1 MPFGHSSLRYVC
13 NTQKPRSSG
22 DPVAQVGST
31 RWRWKK
37 AFGGLAPPGSQVPE
51 ITDLIGFLCSP
62 STASCPCLL
71 PTPFLDDCLQPAFL
85 APMHIASCI
94 LSPVHEPFSTL
105 PPSQALFLSRTSH
118 QSHQVHCVP
127 SRTFVVTGPHQ
138 SPLLHT
144 PSQAR
149 KVQTKDPT
157 TTTRE
162 LRPTQAWLF

>member
-1 MPFGHSSLRYVC
+1 MPFGHSSLRYIC
-13 NTQKPRSSG
+13 DTQKPRSSG

-31 RWRWKK
+31 RWRWTK
-37 AFGGLAPPGSQVPE
+37 ALGGLAPPGSQVPE
-51 ITDLIGFLCSP
+51 ISDLIGSLCP
-62 STASCPCLL
+62 SSVLPAL
-71 PTPFLDDCLQPAFL
+71 PTPFLDDCPQPAFL

-94 LSPVHEPFSTL
+94 LSPAHEPSSTL

-118 QSHQVHCVP
+118 QSHQVPCVP

-138 SPLLHT
+138 SPLLHI

-162 LRPTQAWLF
+162 LRPTPAWLF